1 MVKINLIQK
10 EKGYALIEVV
20 FLIAIIA
27 ILSSIAIPKISNE
40 FQIAQ
45 ADYLMKS
52 LYSEIR
58 LMQAARRTSAYKEED
73 LLPVYKKT
81 KSLNLVSSNTN
92 KRYRIRFDSSEE
104 IRRYNMPSYFS
115 FDSDFYIT
123 VMDNDI
129 LSNKVL
135 GGGYR
140 GTIKIINRTTNKY
153 YKPFIVFNTVGRI
166 RFSNTD
172 DDD

>member
-1 MVKINLIQK
+1 MRN
-10 EKGYALIEVV
+10 EKGYALIEIL
-20 FLIAIIA
+20 FLVAIIA
-27 ILSSIAIPKISNE
+27 ILSSIVVPKIGNE
-40 FQIAQ
+40 LQVAQ

-104 IRRYNMPSYFS
+104 IRRYNLPSSFS
-115 FDSDFYIT
+115 FENDFFIT
-123 VMDNDI
+123 VMDGGI
-129 LSNKVL
+129 LSNAFL
-135 GGGYR
+135 NSGYS
-140 GTIKIINRTTNKY
+140 GNIKLINNRTHKL
-153 YKPFIVFNTVGRI
+153 YKPFIVFDSVGRI
-166 RFSNTD
+166 RFSNEGNGS
-172 DDD
+172 